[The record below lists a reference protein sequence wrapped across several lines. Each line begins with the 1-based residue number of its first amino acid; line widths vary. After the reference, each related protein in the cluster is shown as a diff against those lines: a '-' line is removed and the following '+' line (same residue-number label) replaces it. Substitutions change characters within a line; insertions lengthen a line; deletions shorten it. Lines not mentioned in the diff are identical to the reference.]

1 MTLFP
6 TTRPLQIQQ
15 QPGLCSLVEMQC
27 AGTSTRLSLLMPTST
42 LSPYYQCLQMQP
54 PARQWYLAAMYKPCR
69 GNNLTP
75 APSRCKEVQKIRQL
89 IWRLPNFYQRQISFI
104 TGLHPG
110 PGQPGTSTGNTQ
122 NARILQQEMY
132 YLPAQ
137 NKHATKTEWREMMLS
152 PILRRGS
159 PRLIQQR
166 RSSSPFNTI
175 NKVKFWLW
183 RHLVGRPQVS
193 RKWSHWLDFLHTQ
206 RYMVCC
212 EWSWMRGFI

>member
-1 MTLFP
+1 MSFFDVLGSIFEKWPMTDLTNVIVSMCLVSYNFCMIP
-6 TTRPLQIQQ
+6 HVLTVTF
-15 QPGLCSLVEMQC
+15 GLN
-27 AGTSTRLSLLMPTST
+27 LSGAWGVLIPTST

-104 TGLHPG
+104 TRLHPG

-137 NKHATKTEWREMMLS
+137 NKHATAET
-152 PILRRGS
+152 
-159 PRLIQQR
+159 
-166 RSSSPFNTI
+166 
-175 NKVKFWLW
+175 
-183 RHLVGRPQVS
+183 
-193 RKWSHWLDFLHTQ
+193 
-206 RYMVCC
+206 
-212 EWSWMRGFI
+212 

>member
-1 MTLFP
+1 MLVP
-6 TTRPLQIQQ
+6 VHAGDCSSPSHAYLYPLPI
-15 QPGLCSLVEMQC
+15 
-27 AGTSTRLSLLMPTST
+27 LSVFADAA
-42 LSPYYQCLQMQP
+42 
-54 PARQWYLAAMYKPCR
+54 ARQWYLAAMYKPCR

-104 TGLHPG
+104 TGCILVLASPA
-110 PGQPGTSTGNTQ
+110 P
-122 NARILQQEMY
+122 ARETLKMRASSSRRCITY
-132 YLPAQ
+132 PAQ
-137 NKHATKTEWREMMLS
+137 NKHATETEWREMMLS

-183 RHLVGRPQVS
+183 RHLVGRPQSVENG
-193 RKWSHWLDFLHTQ
+193 LID
-206 RYMVCC
+206 
-212 EWSWMRGFI
+212 